1 MRRYTTPTITAN
13 ITGID
18 LTGMKTFT
26 TLRQGN
32 TLLTLE
38 DLPVTVTENGCKLEG
53 VLTQEQTAMFEANND
68 INIQVRYI
76 NALGVASATNIKRV
90 AVNSVLMPGVIAY
103 E

>member
-76 NALGVASATNIKRV
+76 NAQGVASATNIKRV
-90 AVNSVLMPGVIAY
+90 SVNSVLMPGVISY